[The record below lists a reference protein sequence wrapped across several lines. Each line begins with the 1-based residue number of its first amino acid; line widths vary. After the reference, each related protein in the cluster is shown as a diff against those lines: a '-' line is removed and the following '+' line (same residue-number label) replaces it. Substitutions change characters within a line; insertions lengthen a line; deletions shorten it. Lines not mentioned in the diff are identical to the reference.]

1 MCHSC
6 IAEAPIANR
15 FCSTGGAPVGA
26 NDVALLSVVALTGWG
41 FYNVLGGEPLCKTDR

>member
-1 MCHSC
+1 MCNSC

-26 NDVALLSVVALTGWG
+26 DGVALLSVVALAGWG
-41 FYNVLGGEPLCKTDR
+41 FYKALGGEPLRKTDP